1 MLSASYIS
9 KEIGELLAK
18 SYKDCIGK
26 GVKVTAEMAQA
37 VLKPAL
43 HNIVWLKST
52 PPTRAGTS
60 DIQQIVDLAKLKS
73 TPPTRA
79 GTFYTLDSA
88 CKRLA

>member
-26 GVKVTAEMAQA
+26 GVKITAEMAQA

-52 PPTRAGTS
+52 PPTRAGT
-60 DIQQIVDLAKLKS
+60 DVLRRREQLFKLKS

-79 GTFYTLDSA
+79 GTRDQLNTCRVPVA
-88 CKRLA
+88 

>member
-1 MLSASYIS
+1 MVSGANLFRKMLSASYIS

-26 GVKVTAEMAQA
+26 GVKITAEMAQA

-52 PPTRAGTS
+52 PPTRAGTQGDDDIS
-60 DIQQIVDLAKLKS
+60 DFLTA
-73 TPPTRA
+73 
-79 GTFYTLDSA
+79 
-88 CKRLA
+88 